1 MRISITYTII
11 EKCIG
16 ITYTVAGNEQ
26 YQWREN
32 MVKASKRKASAK
44 YDAENTKMVSV
55 KLNRNT
61 DRDILEQIAR
71 VNNVSQY
78 LKSLIRKDIAESKL
92 L

>member
-1 MRISITYTII
+1 
-11 EKCIG
+11 
-16 ITYTVAGNEQ
+16 
-26 YQWREN
+26 

-92 L
+92 LSGEFICREQ

>member
-1 MRISITYTII
+1 
-11 EKCIG
+11 
-16 ITYTVAGNEQ
+16 
-26 YQWREN
+26 